1 MKGDTLITQFL
12 MILGCFLVI
21 HAAYSLQH
29 YRSLIQDIVESST
42 GLSLDVDEAT
52 APVVVVAASESQ
64 QPQPIVYNMPPMD
77 IWIEL
82 CIAFV
87 LIFISELTRSGSSF
101 QRAVLRK
108 GEKSKQTYN
117 KSMMAAA
124 FVSRD
129 FDIYTSRKSKL

>member
-42 GLSLDVDEAT
+42 GLSLDVDEASV
-52 APVVVVAASESQ
+52 PVVVVAASESQ
-64 QPQPIVYNMPPMD
+64 QQQPIVYNMPPMD

-108 GEKSKQTYN
+108 GEKSNQTYN